1 MVDVDLEQF
10 KHESWMAVLAT
21 AVSYGMLLAVMT
33 VLLFGV
39 PYLIFRFV
47 LG

>member
-10 KHESWMAVLAT
+10 KHESWMAVIAT
-21 AVSYGMLLAVMT
+21 GLSYGVLLAVMT
-33 VLLFGV
+33 VLVFGV